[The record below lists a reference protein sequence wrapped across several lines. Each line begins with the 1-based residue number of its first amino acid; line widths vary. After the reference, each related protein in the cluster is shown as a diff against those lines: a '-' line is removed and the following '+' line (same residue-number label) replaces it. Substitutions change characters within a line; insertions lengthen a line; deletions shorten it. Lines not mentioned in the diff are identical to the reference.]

1 MPIARYGTSIFCKIP
16 FECLRRLEGFFLND
30 DAAKETARAVNK
42 VDMLQ
47 IIVKLAMVLGCR
59 VLEESRKTETVTD
72 FIETN
77 LISSVKKV

>member
-1 MPIARYGTSIFCKIP
+1 
-16 FECLRRLEGFFLND
+16 
-30 DAAKETARAVNK
+30 
-42 VDMLQ
+42 MLQ